1 MCVNSSRP
9 SDSTDSL
16 CLYTLPNVSDRQTN
30 ATFYQV
36 NLASCVAS
44 ALLAP
49 MAVIGNALIL
59 AAIWRNPSLR
69 TPSYV
74 LLAGL
79 AVTDFCTGLLSL
91 PLFVFYKIAAISES
105 MKTYCAVA
113 LVMESVGLFFS
124 SLTLEGITLIAVE
137 RWLHMSR
144 RSLLTVRRVII
155 VYIACVLLLIP
166 LVACQMYNRFYP
178 NLALN
183 ILVFIYYLFG
193 VICVSITAFAHFRIF
208 QIIRQHQNQVQTN
221 EISVN
226 MEKYKKSMLTVFYIL
241 AVFVLSYVP
250 FICCNLVFRFVQLN
264 EMSYR
269 MALGVSAV
277 VVFSSSF
284 VNPLLYYW
292 RIKEIRDTVRPLICK
307 QNGEVT

>member
-1 MCVNSSRP
+1 MSFDSSI
-9 SDSTDSL
+9 L
-16 CLYTLPNVSDRQTN
+16 CIYTLPNASGTQTN
-30 ATFYQV
+30 ATFYQS
-36 NLASCVAS
+36 NLASCVVS
-44 ALLAP
+44 MLLAP
-49 MAVIGNALIL
+49 MAVIGNAFIL

-91 PLFVFYKIAAISES
+91 PFFAVHKIAEILES
-105 MKTYCAVA
+105 LKASCIAG
-113 LVMESVGLFFS
+113 LVTESVGLYFS
-124 SLTLEGITLIAVE
+124 SLTLVVITLIAVE

-155 VYIACVLLLIP
+155 VYITCVLLLIP

-178 NLALN
+178 NLAFTRL
-183 ILVFIYYLFG
+183 IFIYFLSG
-193 VICVSITAFAHFRIF
+193 GICVGITAFAHFRIF

-226 MEKYKKSMLTVFYIL
+226 MAKYKKSILTVLYIL
-241 AVFVLSYVP
+241 AAIVLSYVP
-250 FICCNLVFRFVQLN
+250 FICCKLVIRFVELN
-264 EMSYR
+264 EMSSR
-269 MALGVSAV
+269 MVLNSSTV

-284 VNPLLYYW
+284 VNPLQYYW
-292 RIKEIRDTVRPLICK
+292 RIKAIRDTVRRIICK
-307 QNGEVT
+307 QNGEVS

>member
-1 MCVNSSRP
+1 MSFDSSI
-9 SDSTDSL
+9 S
-16 CLYTLPNVSDRQTN
+16 CIYTLPNASGTQTN
-30 ATFYQV
+30 ATFYQS
-36 NLASCVAS
+36 NLASCVVS
-44 ALLAP
+44 MLLAP
-49 MAVIGNALIL
+49 MAVIGNAFIL

-91 PLFVFYKIAAISES
+91 PFFAVHKIAEIPES
-105 MKTYCAVA
+105 LKASCIAG
-113 LVMESVGLFFS
+113 LVTESVGLYFS
-124 SLTLEGITLIAVE
+124 SLTLVVITLIAVE

-155 VYIACVLLLIP
+155 VYITCVLLLIP

-178 NLALN
+178 NLAFTRL
-183 ILVFIYYLFG
+183 IFIYFLSG
-193 VICVSITAFAHFRIF
+193 GICVGITAFAHFRIF

-226 MEKYKKSMLTVFYIL
+226 MAKYKKSILTILYIL
-241 AVFVLSYVP
+241 AAIVLSYVP
-250 FICCNLVFRFVQLN
+250 FICCKLVIRFGELN
-264 EMSYR
+264 EMSSR
-269 MALGVSAV
+269 MVLNSSTV

-284 VNPLLYYW
+284 VNPLQYYW
-292 RIKEIRDTVRPLICK
+292 RIKAIRDTVRRIICK
-307 QNGEVT
+307 QNGEVS